1 LELCPHVLDS
11 GILSTAR
18 LKSAVKIRVLDY
30 RDIGGTFDHVV
41 SVGMIKHAG
50 YKNYRR
56 YMELIH
62 KVLKDDGFFRLH
74 TIGNNRSEISGD
86 IWVDKYIFPNSM
98 LRSIQEIGPRWKAFI
113 VVEDLHNFG
122 THYDNTLCA
131 WLSNFDKKNW
141 HDLR

>member
-1 LELCPHVLDS
+1 MELCPHVLDS

-18 LKSAVKIRVLDY
+18 LNSAVKIRVLDY

-50 YKNYRR
+50 YKNYQR

-98 LRSIQEIGPRWKAFI
+98 LRSIQEIGASVEGFYLLWKTFTISEHIMITRYAPGS
-113 VVEDLHNFG
+113 V
-122 THYDNTLCA
+122 TST
-131 WLSNFDKKNW
+131 KKTGMT
-141 HDLR
+141 